1 MQQLSG
7 EQFIGGASSRRGGTT
22 FRAANPATGDTLAGE
37 FYEGTSAEVDAAARA
52 AEAAFQ
58 AYRHTAGTDKAAF
71 LEAIGEEIMALGD
84 ALIER
89 AQAETG
95 LPAGRLQGERART
108 VGQLRLFA
116 DVVREGSWVDARI
129 DTPDAQRQP
138 VPKPD
143 IRSMQVA
150 LGPVAVFGASN
161 FPLAFSVAGGDTA
174 SALAAGCP
182 VVVKAHPAHPG
193 TCEWVARAIA
203 RAAERSGMPAGV
215 FSMIHGQGHEVG
227 MALVQHPLIKA
238 VGFTGSFRG
247 GKALYDA
254 AVRREEPIPVYAEMG
269 STNPVFLLPDIIDEQ
284 AEGIAQG
291 LAASVM
297 LGAGQFCTNPG
308 LVVIQRSHG
317 LARFEQRL
325 AEQFSTSTAD
335 AMLHEGIGR
344 AYTQGT
350 EQLARQAGVSLLA
363 EGQAGTATCN
373 GIPRVYQVR
382 AADFLANPTLQE
394 EIFGPATLLIV
405 AEKAEELT
413 AIAEQL
419 HGHLTSTIWGTEDEL
434 QRHADLIDI
443 LSRRVGRLL
452 FKGFPTGVEVGHA
465 MVHGGPFPATS
476 DSRMTSV
483 GTRAILRFTRPLAW
497 QGFPNSL
504 LPAELRDGNPLGI
517 RRLEDGRLNS

>member
-7 EQFIGGASSRRGGTT
+7 EQFIGSARSRRGGQT
-22 FRAANPATGDTLAGE
+22 FRAANPHTGDTLAGD
-37 FYEGTSAEVDAAARA
+37 FYESTSDEVDAAVQA
-52 AEAAFQ
+52 AERAFQ
-58 AYRHTAGTDKAAF
+58 TYRQRSGADKALF

-89 AQAETG
+89 SQAETG

-116 DVVREGSWVDARI
+116 EVVREGSWLDARV
-129 DTPDAQRQP
+129 DLPDAQRQP
-138 VPKPD
+138 LPKPD

-182 VVVKAHPAHPG
+182 VIVKAHPAHPG
-193 TCEWVARAIA
+193 TCELVARAII
-203 RAAERSGMPAGV
+203 RAAERTEMPAGV
-215 FSMIHGQGHEVG
+215 FSMVQGQGTGVG

-247 GKALYDA
+247 GKALFDA
-254 AVRREEPIPVYAEMG
+254 AVRREAPIPVYAEMG
-269 STNPVFLLPDIIDEQ
+269 STNPIFILPDILEEQ
-284 AEGIAQG
+284 AEGLAQG

-308 LVVIQRSHG
+308 LVVVPRSEG
-317 LARFEQRL
+317 LPRFEQRL
-325 AEQFSTSTAD
+325 SEQFSTSMAD
-335 AMLHEGIGR
+335 AMLHTGIGK
-344 AYTQGT
+344 AYDQGV
-350 EQLARQAGVSLLA
+350 ERLAGQPGVSLLA
-363 EGQAGTATCN
+363 KGQAGSAAC
-373 GIPRVYQVR
+373 GGVPQAYQVH
-382 AADFLANPTLQE
+382 AADFLANPALQD
-394 EIFGPATLLIV
+394 EIFGPATLLIITDEPREV
-405 AEKAEELT
+405 E
-413 AIAEQL
+413 AIAQTL
-419 HGHLTSTIWGTEDEL
+419 HGHLTGTIWATEEEL
-434 QRHADLIDI
+434 QRHAALVDI
-443 LSRRVGRLL
+443 LSRKVGRLL

-465 MVHGGPFPATS
+465 MVHGGPFPATT

-483 GTRAILRFTRPLAW
+483 GTRAILRFTRPMAW
-497 QGFPNSL
+497 QGFPQAL

-517 RRLEDGRLNS
+517 WRLQDGQWQR